1 MAALEGV
8 MGKALEA
15 KEAEVK
21 ELRAQLSHC
30 QRDLEMM
37 RQQQGRERLVVC
49 ARVQQVLV
57 WYVVSQHPLICVSV
71 RRSVPTS
78 VRKFLLVRTR
88 RWGPVV
94 GDVAQRFAV
103 HRGFWQVKVWHA
115 DQTLPPLDCS
125 VLETWV
131 RRSTSR
137 CSCCNHV
144 VVYCVDAC
152 LASGNGSSAYGGI
165 DTLRPRSI
173 TPLPA
178 SLVAVWLFQQT

>member
-1 MAALEGV
+1 
-8 MGKALEA
+8 
-15 KEAEVK
+15 
-21 ELRAQLSHC
+21 
-30 QRDLEMM
+30 MM

-165 DTLRPRSI
+165 DTVRPRSI